1 MTWVSFDDSYTEQA
15 VWDGLTHDVRWH
27 YHALVELACRLGLWD
42 GRIPASRAA
51 RASDVPN
58 PPAAVAAL
66 VAVGLLAVEPDGTV
80 VIAEIDH
87 HVPPEGQRPD
97 KLLPRKRRNQREYR
111 RRQCEAGNHSKDC
124 PTGTCPARG
133 RVTERVT
140 GNAGTGRDG
149 TGRVGKNAV
158 RDDEEEHRIPEW
170 NCGCEHPRQSVDEDG
185 CLRCW
190 SCGQV
195 AS

>member
-1 MTWVSFDDSYTEQA
+1 MSWASFDDNYTDQA
-15 VWDGLTHDVRWH
+15 VWDGIPYDARWH
-27 YHALVELACRLGLWD
+27 YHAVVGMCCRLGLWD
-42 GRIPASRAA
+42 GRIPATRAA

-58 PPAAVAAL
+58 PAACVVTL
-66 VAVGLLAVEPDGTV
+66 VGAGLLAVEPDGTV
-80 VIAEIDH
+80 VVIEIGH
-87 HVPPEGQRPD
+87 HIPPEGQRD
-97 KLLPRKRRNQREYR
+97 EHLLPRKRKNQREYR

-124 PTGTCPARG
+124 PRGTCPAR
-133 RVTERVT
+133 VTDRVT

-158 RDDEEEHRIPEW
+158 REDEEGQRSAW
-170 NCGCEHPRQSVDEDG
+170 DCGCESPRHGADEDG
-185 CLRCW
+185 CIRCW